1 MKPSS
6 FKLTVSI
13 ATEPKNV
20 FAALTE
26 SKQIALWSGQKG
38 KVSPKA
44 GGKFEMFDGW
54 VKGKVLE
61 FKPGKS
67 LVYTWL
73 PGDWPEYA
81 EESVVKYTFA
91 PSGKGTKIVLEH
103 SNFPNATEKKNH
115 RSGWKE
121 FVLGPLKRN
130 FSTNH

>member
-1 MKPSS
+1 MKLSS

-13 ATEPKNV
+13 AAKPKDV

-26 SKQIALWSGQKG
+26 AKQIAQWSGQKG

-73 PGDWPEYA
+73 PGDWPAYA
-81 EESVVKYTFA
+81 EESVVKFTFA
-91 PSGKGTKIVLEH
+91 LSGKGTKIILEH

-121 FVLGPLKRN
+121 FVFDPLKRY
-130 FSTNH
+130 FSS